1 MSKGE
6 FNQGASMPEE
16 TWVDV
21 GDANALKQKPVQQV
35 MIGRTPVALTYHHE
49 QFGAINGACNHVG
62 GPLGEGTLDGEY
74 VVCPWHYWKF
84 HHRTGKGEPG
94 YEEDAVPAYDVKV
107 ENGRVLIRS
116 GAISKRSRK
125 AHTPHPL
132 ARTPD
137 RGEGP
142 IRVLGLSTTVMTPEH
157 PRYSTSEDLLEVGLK
172 HAADTLG
179 CETRLVRLRDLSFRS
194 CEGFYSKS
202 SRACTWP
209 CSITQMDPNDEMEQV
224 YEGLVHWTDVILLA
238 TPIRWGAASS
248 LYYKM
253 VERMNCIQN
262 QETIS
267 NTHLLQNKVGGFII
281 TGGQDNIQ
289 AVAGQLLGFFAE
301 IGVQF
306 PQFPYIAH
314 SRGWSA
320 EDMENNMRYVQ
331 KSQALRE
338 GAMALVERCASMAGL
353 MLQGSLGE
361 CRTAR
366 GGRKACELDTRAQ
379 LHCSAKPQRY
389 SEARED

>member
-1 MSKGE
+1 
-6 FNQGASMPEE
+6 MPDA
-16 TWVDV
+16 TWIDV
-21 GDANALKQKPVQQV
+21 GGVENLKQQPVQQV
-35 MIGRTPVALTYHHE
+35 LIGRTPVALAYHNE

-84 HHRTGKGEPG
+84 HYRTGKGEPG

-116 GAISKRSRK
+116 PAISKRSRH
-125 AHTPHPL
+125 AHEPHSL
-132 ARTPD
+132 ARTPH
-137 RGEGP
+137 REEGP
-142 IRVLGLSTTVMTPEH
+142 VRILGLSTTVMTPDH

-172 HAADTLG
+172 HALDTLG
-179 CETRLVRLRDLSFRS
+179 CETRLLRLRDLSFRP

-209 CSITQMDPNDEMEQV
+209 CSITQMDPQDEMDQV
-224 YEGLVHWTDVILLA
+224 YEGLVHWADVLVLA

-267 NTHLLQNKVGGFII
+267 DAHLLHNKVGGFII

-331 KSQALRE
+331 KSQSLRE
-338 GAMALVERCASMAGL
+338 GAIALVERCVQMASL
-353 MLQGSLGE
+353 MVHGSLGE

-366 GGRKACELDTRAQ
+366 GGRKAHELDTRAQ
-379 LHCSAKPQRY
+379 LHGSTDSPDHAEISQ
-389 SEARED
+389 D